1 MAQGDAFLPQF
12 VRSFPQPIETISLSR
27 PSLDDV
33 FLTLTGH
40 EIRDAELD
48 AKQQLLAN
56 AGRWGR

>member
-1 MAQGDAFLPQF
+1 
-12 VRSFPQPIETISLSR
+12 
-27 PSLDDV
+27 V

-48 AKQQLLAN
+48 AKQQLLAH